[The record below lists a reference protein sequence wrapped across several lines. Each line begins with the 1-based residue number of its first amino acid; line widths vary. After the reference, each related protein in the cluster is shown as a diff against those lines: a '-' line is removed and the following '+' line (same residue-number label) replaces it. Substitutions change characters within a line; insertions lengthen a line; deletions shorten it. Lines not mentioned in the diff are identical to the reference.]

1 MARARLTGGAAAM
14 AHKEWEGTAH
24 SGRSLHPYLRTNL
37 NCGLTSL
44 SVKPPE
50 NSGSRYG
57 AMWKTRP
64 IWPASAAQAA
74 DWPRLAE
81 AQGSLRHDLALE
93 GASGEPAG
101 RGLSRLVFHIGTAL
115 LAVSRSCSAIAR
127 RARARTSSGCRRR
140 RRRRRALPCRSEGAA
155 PSHASTRSTRRQRCC
170 GRRTRHRSTHTLRA
184 LPIRTG

>member
-1 MARARLTGGAAAM
+1 MPVDQLARARLTGGAAAM

-64 IWPASAAQAA
+64 IWPASAAEAA

-81 AQGSLRHDLALE
+81 ARGSLEHDLALRDRPLE
-93 GASGEPAG
+93 SQ
-101 RGLSRLVFHIGTAL
+101 
-115 LAVSRSCSAIAR
+115 LAEV
-127 RARARTSSGCRRR
+127 
-140 RRRRRALPCRSEGAA
+140 
-155 PSHASTRSTRRQRCC
+155 
-170 GRRTRHRSTHTLRA
+170 
-184 LPIRTG
+184 